1 MTIDVMTKY
10 DRNLN
15 CYNKQELEKLNFERQ
30 WNFIFHILF
39 CIKPENGIYD
49 SKLYAL
55 LLKNSSFAICTF
67 NKFYFT
73 SSCYFVTFI
82 YF

>member
-30 WNFIFHILF
+30 
-39 CIKPENGIYD
+39 
-49 SKLYAL
+49 
-55 LLKNSSFAICTF
+55 
-67 NKFYFT
+67 
-73 SSCYFVTFI
+73 
-82 YF
+82 